1 MKCLV
6 LVHLIAH
13 ILLAGSSP
21 DDEWHYPSPDPNG
34 EINEPEA
41 WGGQCD
47 SGRRQSPIALGRAA
61 AVRGEFGPLIFNN
74 YKLPIRQAQ
83 LTNTGHS
90 VQVNNNDTLVTIQG
104 GGLPGRYVL
113 DQLHFHWGSE
123 HTIDGVRYALE
134 LHLVHHHTQ
143 YPTLNDAVAFKNG
156 VAVIG
161 VLFHVADQPNM
172 HIGTILETAIDIRS
186 VAGKVAPLKGKL
198 APNSLL
204 PANRTTYF
212 RYEGSLTTPACAE
225 SVLWTVFTD
234 SVPLSLDQVDQFK
247 VIHDQSGHE
256 LVNNYR
262 SVQPLNAR
270 SLVYARE
277 WARTVGESGSGARAG
292 VTVPAGLL
300 LLLLLLPLAS
310 VKGCVL

>member
-1 MKCLV
+1 MIIRKMKCLV
-6 LVHLIAH
+6 LVQLIAC
-13 ILLAGSSP
+13 ILFTGSTA
-21 DDEWHYPSPDPNG
+21 DDEWHYPSPDPTG
-34 EINEPEA
+34 VINEPEA

-47 SGRRQSPIALGRAA
+47 SGRRQSPIALSRAA

-74 YKLPIRQAQ
+74 YKLPIRQAL

-90 VQVNNNDTLVTIQG
+90 VQVNNNDTSVTIQG

-134 LHLVHHHTQ
+134 LHLVHHSTL
-143 YPTLNDAVAFKNG
+143 YPTLNDAVAVKNG

-161 VLFHVADQPNM
+161 VLFHVAAQPNM

-186 VAGKVAPLKGKL
+186 VPGQVAPLKAKL

-204 PANRTTYF
+204 PVNRTAYF

-225 SVLWTVFTD
+225 SVIWTVFPE
-234 SVPLSLDQVDQFK
+234 SVALSLDQVDQFK

-277 WARTVGESGSGARAG
+277 WERASDSASGSASTAFP
-292 VTVPAGLL
+292 VMGLL
-300 LLLLLLPLAS
+300 LVLLVIS
-310 VKGCVL
+310 KV